1 MYFMLAENRRS
12 AVILIGKGLVGNSI
26 YCSLLKL
33 GYVLVDEKKLDWTDP
48 GSITDISCFIDNKL
62 HNLDGGCQLTI
73 LWSAGRLG
81 FGATNDEIVTEQSY
95 FENVCLSLSEL
106 GFTGKLKPRFIL
118 FSSIGGLFEGQ
129 NTISDRSIPA
139 PKRPYGVLKLHQ
151 EETAQRVIKN
161 FDVIILR
168 LSSVYGPI
176 RIGSRMGLIQVLIL
190 NGLQRR
196 NSMIFGTLDTLRD
209 YVFVDDIARFVV
221 ELVGSRDV
229 KTRVFHLVSGKPS
242 SILQIKHIV
251 ERLLFRPL
259 LLSYSKEKQ
268 NSLDI
273 PCVQNNYQ
281 GLWLPS
287 SLDVNIKKIYVEWLS
302 LHD

>member
-1 MYFMLAENRRS
+1 MLAENRRS

-129 NTISDRSIPA
+129 NTISDSSIPA

-229 KTRVFHLVSGKPS
+229 KTRVFWQTQLNITDKAYCRTFAVQAIVS
-242 SILQIKHIV
+242 V
-251 ERLLFRPL
+251 LFQRKAEF
-259 LLSYSKEKQ
+259 S
-268 NSLDI
+268 DI